1 MKKRRFLFLIDS
13 LVCGGAEK
21 SLVSLLPL
29 LDYDR
34 YDIDLMMIGRGGIFE
49 SYIPPQVN
57 VVDFPNGGGW
67 WMWICQAFN
76 SLLIRLFPKRHY
88 AELRWTA
95 LHTAMPRLKQTY
107 DVAVAY
113 QQGFPTYYVA
123 EKVSARRKL
132 AWVNAD
138 LVKAGYRESF
148 NRRYYDRF
156 DHVIAVS
163 DQLYTMLAQAS
174 FVPAEKLVTV
184 YDILNVDLI
193 RRMADEEGYT
203 DTLSD
208 GTLRIVTV
216 GRMSSPKNYLL
227 AVETAHEL
235 MRRGLNFRWYFVG
248 DGGDRPAV
256 EQRIREYGLEDHV
269 VLLGLKAN
277 PYPYM
282 AQANIYVQTS
292 TFEGFCLTLCEARLL
307 HKPEVSTNFPVVYNQ
322 LRHEENG
329 LIAEMNATSLAD
341 NIMRLATDDALRQ
354 HIIEATKKEHND
366 TARTESR
373 KVNEMLAE

>member
-1 MKKRRFLFLIDS
+1 MKKRRILFLIDS

-29 LDYDR
+29 IDYSR
-34 YDIDLMMIGRGGIFE
+34 YDVDLMLIGRGGIFE
-49 SYIPPQVN
+49 SYIPPQVY
-57 VVDFPNGGGW
+57 VVDFPRSGGW
-67 WMWICQAFN
+67 WMKICQAFY
-76 SLLIRLFPKRHY
+76 SLLIRLFPKRHF

-95 LHTAMPRLKQTY
+95 LHTAMSRLCQTY

-123 EKVSARRKL
+123 KKVNAARKL
-132 AWVNAD
+132 AWVNVD
-138 LVKAGYRESF
+138 MVKAGYRERF
-148 NRRYYDRF
+148 NRQFYDRF
-156 DHVIAVS
+156 DKVIAVS
-163 DQLYTMLAQAS
+163 DQLYAMMAKTAFAS
-174 FVPAEKLVTV
+174 SEKLVTV

-203 DTLSD
+203 DTLPE

-216 GRMSSPKNYLL
+216 GRVVPPKNHLL
-227 AVETAHEL
+227 AVEAAREL
-235 MRRGLNFRWYFVG
+235 RSRGLRFRWYFVG
-248 DGGDRPAV
+248 DGSDRPAV

-269 VLLGLKAN
+269 VLLGQKAN

-282 AQANIYVQTS
+282 KQADIYVQTS

-322 LRHEENG
+322 LRHGENG
-329 LIAEMNATSLAD
+329 LIAEMNAQSLAD
-341 NIMRLATDDALRQ
+341 NIMRLATDDELRQ
-354 HIIEATKKEHND
+354 RIIEETKKENND

>member
-1 MKKRRFLFLIDS
+1 MKKRRILFLIDS

-29 LDYDR
+29 IDYSR
-34 YDIDLMMIGRGGIFE
+34 YDVDLMLIGRGGIFE
-49 SYIPPQVN
+49 SYIPPQVH
-57 VVDFPNGGGW
+57 VVDFPRSGGW
-67 WMWICQAFN
+67 WMKICQAFY
-76 SLLIRLFPKRHY
+76 SLLIRLFPKRHF

-95 LHTAMPRLKQTY
+95 LHTAMPRLRQTY

-123 EKVSARRKL
+123 KKVNAARKL
-132 AWVNAD
+132 AWVNVD
-138 LVKAGYRESF
+138 MVKAGYRERF
-148 NRRYYDRF
+148 NRRFYDRF
-156 DHVIAVS
+156 DKVIAVS
-163 DQLYTMLAQAS
+163 DQLYAMMAKTTFAS
-174 FVPAEKLVTV
+174 SEKLVTV

-203 DTLSD
+203 DALPK

-216 GRMSSPKNYLL
+216 ARVAPQKNHLL
-227 AVETAHEL
+227 AVETAREL
-235 MRRGLNFRWYFVG
+235 RSRGLRFRWYFVG
-248 DGGDRPAV
+248 DGSDRPAV
-256 EQRIREYGLEDHV
+256 EQRIREYGLEDYV
-269 VLLGLKAN
+269 VLLGQKAN

-282 AQANIYVQTS
+282 KQADIYVQTS

-322 LRHEENG
+322 LRHGENG
-329 LIAEMNATSLAD
+329 LIAEMNAQSLAD
-341 NIMRLATDDALRQ
+341 NIMRLATDDELRQ
-354 HIIEATKKEHND
+354 RIIEETKKENND